1 MLRFSMTHPCSHLG
15 HNHAQPVLQGHL
27 WDSRERGEATGS
39 RSQLAQKALSLS
51 RRAGGEGGGVSCSLG
66 KVWNLELKSP
76 ITNPEKILSIE
87 IFITVFAEKR
97 IFIKD
102 WIVFAFN
109 TKIRSTFVNKKKFR
123 RILFTQQA
131 LPYMQSP
138 ITTFF
143 IFVTHKLTKRM
154 LNE

>member
-1 MLRFSMTHPCSHLG
+1 MPNPFSRGICETHAREVKPLDHGLNLHRRRFLYLG
-15 HNHAQPVLQGHL
+15 G
-27 WDSRERGEATGS
+27 R
-39 RSQLAQKALSLS
+39 
-51 RRAGGEGGGVSCSLG
+51 GGEGGGVSCSLG

-131 LPYMQSP
+131 LPALYAVAYHNLLY
-138 ITTFF
+138 FCYA
-143 IFVTHKLTKRM
+143 
-154 LNE
+154 